1 MKNLKLLN
9 NKFIIT
15 IFTIFISISANLYA
29 EEEAKDI
36 WSLNNEGENQIKKDE
51 NNVSSSEINT
61 LDEKKNIGEIVS
73 YKISEDGNI
82 DSKKLEILGL
92 YDPGENNFKLNMWVN
107 SDGEKIDNLIKKL
120 DKLNLSQD
128 AREIYNK
135 VILTNSLA
143 PKVNISVNQFN
154 KYKINWLIKK
164 KDLNLIKQFVIKN
177 NFSNINDNLI
187 RFYLDHYLSLADI
200 KKACEIF
207 KILDYPLTDKYL
219 LKYKIYCLFNEDEQD
234 QAQLNL
240 DLLKE
245 EGFKDKFFEDR
256 LLLLMGYNEQIDNT
270 VSDKNL
276 LDFHLSH
283 RTNNDGFEYEPLDK
297 TSDLIWK
304 YLASSNLL
312 IDTSKVDLENSEKI
326 LSIEKATHSGNYE
339 EEDLFNLYKRFQF
352 SIDQLITVEDSYK
365 LLSEYERRALLYQGI
380 IIHSSAERKIQLI
393 KILLDEFKKSK
404 IDNAFN
410 IHLVKILK
418 EINKEEVPSN
428 HISFYDKKL
437 ESSIK
442 VEKDIKFN
450 NKILHQSKLLN
461 YFFKEIKKEKIEK
474 ELENILKKLAKD
486 KNYYFTTKDFIL
498 IESLINDGIQVPEK
512 YISLLELYTSNI
524 PTDIQVMLND
534 DESGMILLRLVEIIG
549 EDNFKDLGSETQYF
563 IIATLNKLNSN
574 KLRNDLILKI
584 LPFKV

>member
-15 IFTIFISISANLYA
+15 IFTICILISAKLYA
-29 EEEAKDI
+29 EEAKDI
-36 WSLNNEGENQIKKDE
+36 WSLNNEGKNQIKKDE
-51 NNVSSSEINT
+51 NNIDSSEINV

-73 YKISEDGNI
+73 YKISEDHNI

-120 DKLNLSQD
+120 NKLNLSQD
-128 AREIYNK
+128 AKEIYNK

-143 PKVNISVNQFN
+143 PKVNISANQFN
-154 KYKINWLIKK
+154 NYKINWLIKN
-164 KDLNLIKQFVIKN
+164 KDLNLIKEFVIKN

-187 RFYLDHYLSLADI
+187 TFYLDHYLSLADLQ
-200 KKACEIF
+200 KACEIF

-219 LKYKIYCLFNEDEQD
+219 LKYKIYCLFNKDEQD

-256 LLLLMGYNEQIDNT
+256 LLFLMGYNEQIDNE

-283 RTNNDGFEYEPLDK
+283 RTNNDGFEYEPSDK
-297 TSDLIWK
+297 TADLIWK

-312 IDTSKVDLENSEKI
+312 IDTSQVDLENSEKI

-339 EEDLFNLYKRFQF
+339 EEDLFNLYKRFKF

-410 IHLVKILK
+410 KHLVKILK
-418 EINKEEVPSN
+418 EINIDEVPSN
-428 HISFYDKKL
+428 HISFYDEKL
-437 ESSIK
+437 ESAIK
-442 VEKDIKFN
+442 TEKNIKFN

-461 YFFKEIKKEKIEK
+461 YFFKEIKKEKVEK
-474 ELENILKKLAKD
+474 ELENILKKLVKD

-498 IESLINDGIQVPEK
+498 IESLINDGIKVPEK

-574 KLRNDLILKI
+574 KLRNELILKI

>member
-15 IFTIFISISANLYA
+15 IFTICILISAKLYA
-29 EEEAKDI
+29 DEAKDI
-36 WSLNNEGENQIKKDE
+36 WSLNNEEKNQIKKDE
-51 NNVSSSEINT
+51 NNIDSSEINV

-73 YKISEDGNI
+73 YKISEDHNI

-120 DKLNLSQD
+120 NKLNLSQD
-128 AREIYNK
+128 AKEIYNK

-143 PKVNISVNQFN
+143 PKVNISANQFN
-154 KYKINWLIKK
+154 NYKINWLIKN
-164 KDLNLIKQFVIKN
+164 KDLNLIKEFVIKN

-187 RFYLDHYLSLADI
+187 TFYLDHYLSLADLQ
-200 KKACEIF
+200 KACEIF

-219 LKYKIYCLFNEDEQD
+219 LKYKIYCLFNKDEQD

-256 LLLLMGYNEQIDNT
+256 LLLLMGYNEQIDNE

-283 RTNNDGFEYEPLDK
+283 RTNNDGFEYEPSDK
-297 TSDLIWK
+297 TADLIWK

-312 IDTSKVDLENSEKI
+312 IDTSQVDLENSEKI

-339 EEDLFNLYKRFQF
+339 EEDLFNLYKRFKF

-410 IHLVKILK
+410 KHLVKILK
-418 EINKEEVPSN
+418 EINIDEVPSN
-428 HISFYDKKL
+428 HISFYDEKL
-437 ESSIK
+437 ESAIK
-442 VEKDIKFN
+442 TEKNIKFN

-461 YFFKEIKKEKIEK
+461 YFFKEIKKEKVEK
-474 ELENILKKLAKD
+474 ELENILKKLVKD

-498 IESLINDGIQVPEK
+498 IESLINDGIKVPEK

-574 KLRNDLILKI
+574 KLRNELILKI

>member
-15 IFTIFISISANLYA
+15 IFTICILISAKLYA
-29 EEEAKDI
+29 DEAKDI
-36 WSLNNEGENQIKKDE
+36 WSLNNEGKNQIKKDE
-51 NNVSSSEINT
+51 NNIDSSEINV

-73 YKISEDGNI
+73 YKISEDHNI

-120 DKLNLSQD
+120 NKLNLSQD
-128 AREIYNK
+128 AKEIYNK

-143 PKVNISVNQFN
+143 PKVNISANQFN
-154 KYKINWLIKK
+154 NYKINWLIKN
-164 KDLNLIKQFVIKN
+164 KDLNLIKEFVIKN

-187 RFYLDHYLSLADI
+187 TFYLDHYLSLADLQ
-200 KKACEIF
+200 KACEIF

-219 LKYKIYCLFNEDEQD
+219 LKYKIYCLFNKDEQD

-256 LLLLMGYNEQIDNT
+256 LLLLMGYNEQIDNE

-283 RTNNDGFEYEPLDK
+283 RTNNDGFEYEPSDK
-297 TSDLIWK
+297 TADLIWK

-312 IDTSKVDLENSEKI
+312 IDTSQVDLENSEKI

-339 EEDLFNLYKRFQF
+339 EEDLFNLYKRFKF

-410 IHLVKILK
+410 KHLVKILK
-418 EINKEEVPSN
+418 EINIDEVPSN
-428 HISFYDKKL
+428 HISFYDEKL
-437 ESSIK
+437 ESAIK
-442 VEKDIKFN
+442 TEKNIKFN

-461 YFFKEIKKEKIEK
+461 YFFKEIKKEKVEK
-474 ELENILKKLAKD
+474 ELENILKKLVKD

-498 IESLINDGIQVPEK
+498 IESLINDGIKVPEK

-574 KLRNDLILKI
+574 KLRNELILKI